1 MNPTSS
7 RDGSTNL
14 PLLASQLT
22 VDTAVSE
29 RARIHPGRIA
39 LVQALQGEQGEQ
51 REQRVTYAELQA
63 RVHRLCRALQRL
75 GVQRQDR
82 IAVLSEN
89 RLEYVETLL
98 AAATLGAIVAC
109 QNWRQSESELSHC
122 LLLVQ
127 PRLVLASPR
136 QLSRLAP
143 IEHGAERV
151 LCFDDEYEGLLA
163 AESDAPFDSCSQPED
178 ILIILYT
185 SGTTGFPKGAA
196 ISHRAE
202 IGRANVAIADGQL
215 HPGRGTIT
223 WSPLYHIGG
232 TDPTLGVLMN
242 GDTVFVVDGFQPTLL
257 LQIMSREVLGNVT
270 LMPAAIGR
278 VIEELHRTGLR
289 PKSLKT
295 CGAMADLV
303 PRHQIAEVTTL
314 LNAEFRN
321 TFGATETGGPP
332 ASRHVIAV
340 GVLPDNLSKMQSS
353 WSRVRLVDEQDQDVP
368 DGTPGEV
375 LFRGPTLFSG
385 YWNAPEVNAEDFRGG
400 WFHMGDLMVR
410 NPDGTLDFVDRRKYL
425 IKSGGENIYPA
436 EIERFLLGSRRIA
449 DAAIVRKADAHWG
462 EVPVAF
468 VVKADQALTAEDVL
482 ALCRGQIANY
492 KLPKEVHFISEAEM
506 PRSETSKIKRFEL
519 EARLKAMASIACP
532 PAGDIDS

>member
-1 MNPTSS
+1 M
-7 RDGSTNL
+7 RAG
-14 PLLASQLT
+14 QLT
-22 VDTAVSE
+22 VDSAVRE
-29 RARIHPGRIA
+29 RANIHPDRIA
-39 LVQALQGEQGEQ
+39 LVQDE
-51 REQRVTYAELQA
+51 RRVSYGELQS
-63 RVHRLCRALQRL
+63 RVNRLCFALQRL

-109 QNWRQSESELSHC
+109 QNWRQSEAELSHC
-122 LLLVQ
+122 VRLVE

-136 QLSRLAP
+136 HLSRLAT
-143 IEHGAERV
+143 IKHGAQQVLSFGDDYER
-151 LCFDDEYEGLLA
+151 LLA
-163 AESDAPFDSCSQPED
+163 AEGDAPFDSCSVPED

-257 LQIMSREVLGNVT
+257 LEIMSREVLGNVT

-289 PKSLKT
+289 PKSLKI

-321 TFGATETGGPP
+321 TIGSTETGGPP
-332 ASRHVIAV
+332 ASRHVIPV
-340 GVLPDNLSKMQSS
+340 GVLPESLSKVQSS
-353 WSRVRLVDEQDQDVP
+353 FCCVRLVDEQDQDVP

-375 LFRGPTLFSG
+375 LFRGPSLFSG

-449 DAAIVRKADAHWG
+449 DAAVVRKADAHWG
-462 EVPVAF
+462 EVPVVF
-468 VVKADQALTAEDVL
+468 VVKADETLTAEDVL

-492 KLPKEVHFISEAEM
+492 KLPKEVHFIKEAEM
-506 PRSETSKIKRFEL
+506 PRSETSKVKRFEL
-519 EARLKAMASIACP
+519 EARLKN
-532 PAGDIDS
+532 G

>member
-1 MNPTSS
+1 M
-7 RDGSTNL
+7 
-14 PLLASQLT
+14 LASQLT
-22 VDTAVSE
+22 VDTAVRE
-29 RARIHPGRIA
+29 RARIHPDRIA
-39 LVQALQGEQGEQ
+39 LVQVALGEQGEP
-51 REQRVTYAELQA
+51 REQRVTCAELQA

-109 QNWRQSESELSHC
+109 QNWRQSESELNHC
-122 LLLVQ
+122 LRLVQ
-127 PRLVLASPR
+127 PRLVLASER
-136 QLSRLAP
+136 QLARLLP

-151 LCFDDEYEGLLA
+151 LSFGDEYERLLA
-163 AESDAPFDSCSQPED
+163 MESDAPFVSRSLPED

-202 IGRANVAIADGQL
+202 IGRANVAIADDQL

-289 PKSLKT
+289 PKSLMT

-303 PRHQIAEVTTL
+303 PRHQIAEVSAL
-314 LNAEFRN
+314 LGAGFRN
-321 TFGATETGGPP
+321 TFGSTETGGPP
-332 ASRHVIAV
+332 ASRHVIAP
-340 GVLPDNLSKMQSS
+340 GVHPESLSKMQSS
-353 WSRVRLVDEQDQDVP
+353 FCQVRLVDEADQDVP

-375 LFRGPTLFSG
+375 LFRGPSLFSG

-410 NPDGTLDFVDRRKYL
+410 HADGTLDFVDRRKYL

-436 EIERFLLGSRRIA
+436 EIERFLLSSRRIA

-468 VVKADQALTAEDVL
+468 VVKADDALTADDVL

-519 EARLKAMASIACP
+519 EARLKAMASMAHP
-532 PAGDIDS
+532 PTGDIHS

>member
-1 MNPTSS
+1 MTLTSAL
-7 RDGSTNL
+7 DGAASL

-22 VDTAVSE
+22 VDTAVGE
-29 RARIHPGRIA
+29 RARIHPDRVA
-39 LVQALQGEQGEQ
+39 LVQVAQGEQGEQ
-51 REQRVTYAELQA
+51 RITYAELQA
-63 RVHRLCRALQRL
+63 RVHRLCHALQRL

-98 AAATLGAIVAC
+98 AAAALGAIVAC
-109 QNWRQSESELSHC
+109 QNWRQSESELGHC
-122 LLLVQ
+122 LRLVE
-127 PRLVLASPR
+127 PRLVLTSER
-136 QLSRLAP
+136 QLARLAP

-151 LCFDDEYEGLLA
+151 LSFGGEYERLLA
-163 AESDAPFDSCSQPED
+163 MESDAPFDSRSQPED

-257 LQIMSREVLGNVT
+257 LEIMSREVLGNVT

-289 PKSLKT
+289 PKSLKI

-321 TFGATETGGPP
+321 TFGSTETGGPP

-410 NPDGTLDFVDRRKYL
+410 HADGTLDFVDRRKYL

-468 VVKADQALTAEDVL
+468 VVKADESLTAQDVL

-492 KLPKEVHFISEAEM
+492 KLPKEVHFITEAEM

-519 EARLKAMASIACP
+519 EARLKAMASTALP
-532 PAGDIDS
+532 PTGDIHS

>member
-1 MNPTSS
+1 MNPISLDAAT
-7 RDGSTNL
+7 GGL
-14 PLLASQLT
+14 PMRASHLT
-22 VDTAVSE
+22 VDSAVRE
-29 RARIHPGRIA
+29 RAHIHPGRIA
-39 LVQALQGEQGEQ
+39 LVQDGRRVSYGDLQS
-51 REQRVTYAELQA
+51 
-63 RVHRLCRALQRL
+63 RVHRLCHALQRL

-89 RLEYVETLL
+89 RLEYIEVLL

-109 QNWRQSESELSHC
+109 QNWRQSEAELSHC
-122 LLLVQ
+122 LRLVE

-136 QLSRLAP
+136 HVARLAG
-143 IEHGAERV
+143 IEHGAQQV
-151 LCFDDEYEGLLA
+151 LSFGDGYENLLA
-163 AESDAPFDSCSQPED
+163 AESDGPFDSCSTPED
-178 ILIILYT
+178 ILLILYT

-202 IGRANVAIADGQL
+202 IGRASIAIADGQL
-215 HPGRGTIT
+215 HVGRGTIT
-223 WSPLYHIGG
+223 WSPMYHIGG
-232 TDPTLGVLMN
+232 SDPTLGVLMN
-242 GDTVFVVDGFQPTLL
+242 GDTVFMVDGFQPTQLL
-257 LQIMSREVLGNVT
+257 EIMSREVLGNVT

-289 PKSLKT
+289 PKSLMT

-303 PRHQIAEVTTL
+303 PRHQIAEVTAL

-321 TFGATETGGPP
+321 TFGSTETGGPP
-332 ASRHVIAV
+332 ASRHLIAV
-340 GVLPDNLSKMQSS
+340 GVTPENLSKVQSS
-353 WSRVRLVDEQDQDVP
+353 WCCVRLVDEQDQDVP

-375 LFRGPTLFSG
+375 LFRGPSLFSG

-410 NPDGTLDFVDRRKYL
+410 NANGTLDFVDRRKYL

-468 VVKADQALTAEDVL
+468 VVKADDTLTAEDVL

-492 KLPKEVHFISEAEM
+492 KLPKEVHFITEAEM
-506 PRSETSKIKRFEL
+506 PRSETSKVKRFEL
-519 EARLKAMASIACP
+519 EARLKN
-532 PAGDIDS
+532 G

>member
-1 MNPTSS
+1 MKPTSL
-7 RDGSTNL
+7 DNAAGGL
-14 PLLASQLT
+14 PMQASQLT
-22 VDTAVSE
+22 VDSAVRE
-29 RARIHPGRIA
+29 RATIHPDRIA
-39 LVQALQGEQGEQ
+39 LVQDGRRVSYRDLQS
-51 REQRVTYAELQA
+51 
-63 RVHRLCRALQRL
+63 RVHRLCFALQRL

-109 QNWRQSESELSHC
+109 QNWRQSEVELSHC
-122 LLLVQ
+122 LRLVA

-136 QLSRLAP
+136 HLSPNLSRLATTD
-143 IEHGAERV
+143 HGAPQVLSFGDDYER
-151 LCFDDEYEGLLA
+151 LLA
-163 AESDAPFDSCSQPED
+163 AEGDAPFDSRSTPED
-178 ILIILYT
+178 ILLILYT
-185 SGTTGFPKGAA
+185 SGTTGYPKGAA

-202 IGRANVAIADGQL
+202 IGRASIAIADGQL

-223 WSPLYHIGG
+223 WSPLHHIGG

-257 LQIMSREVLGNVT
+257 LEIMSREVLGNVT

-321 TFGATETGGPP
+321 TFGSTETGGPP

-340 GVLPDNLSKMQSS
+340 GVLPERLSKVQSS
-353 WSRVRLVDEQDQDVP
+353 WCRVRLVDEQDQDVP

-375 LFRGPTLFSG
+375 LFRGPSLFSG

-400 WFHMGDLMVR
+400 WFHMGDLMLR

-449 DAAIVRKADAHWG
+449 DAVIVRKADAHWG

-468 VVKADQALTAEDVL
+468 VVKADDTLTAEDVL

-492 KLPKEVHFISEAEM
+492 KLPKEVHFIPEAEM
-506 PRSETSKIKRFEL
+506 PRSETSKVKRFEL
-519 EARLKAMASIACP
+519 EARLKN
-532 PAGDIDS
+532 G